1 MKAIFKKEFK
11 TFFTSPIG
19 YIFIAI
25 NLFLIGIYFMAYN
38 LQGSYPYFAYTL
50 NGSII
55 VTFITIPI
63 LTMRILA
70 EERKN
75 KTDQLILTAPVS
87 VGKIVLGKYL
97 ALLAIIGIVIGI
109 ICFYPIIMRIYGNIP
124 MKEAYNSVL
133 GFALYSFTCAAVG
146 LFISGLTENQIIS
159 AVLSFTVIFL
169 TYFMQGL
176 ISIISSTGNAFT
188 NILSVFDF
196 LTPFDSFIN
205 GSLNLTYVV
214 YFVSIII
221 LMLFLTAQ
229 TIQKRRYSVSVKNLA
244 LSAYSSFSIVVAIVI
259 TVIVNIIARNIPAK
273 YMVFDVTTNNL
284 YSITDETKDYLN
296 GLEKDVTIY
305 VLCKE
310 ENYDSTM
317 IELLKRY
324 EGQSDKVSVEYV
336 NTALY
341 PNFAKTYTNSAVST
355 GSVIVVSGDKSKVVS
370 YDDMYEYT
378 QELDYTTYSYN
389 TTYTGF
395 DGEGQIT
402 SAIAYVT
409 GSDMPTVYY
418 TQGHGEYDLS
428 SKISDVITK
437 ANLGLSSVTILT
449 EKTIPEDA
457 EVVVINNPTTD
468 FSEDDITALEEYI
481 QKGGN
486 IIINLLASGEK
497 MPVLWGFLEKYGITV
512 SNALV
517 MDGNANN
524 YYTYPLYLLPEIK
537 YNEMTSTVYSNN
549 YIFAP
554 YTLSMQSNG
563 NAAENASVTALLVTS
578 DEAYAKDVNSQSS
591 SYEKEE
597 GDLEGS
603 FIIAGRIDITN
614 EDKTSTIFV
623 NSCGQ
628 LFEESTDQM
637 VGGANSKLFASV
649 LSSMSTEIDSPVSIP
664 VKSFNIESLTLSS
677 GEIALWRGILL
688 IVIPFGLIIIGLLE
702 FLRRRRK

>member
-75 KTDQLILTAPVS
+75 KTDQLILIAPVS

-214 YFVSIII
+214 YFISIII

-244 LSAYSSFSIVVAIVI
+244 ISAYSSFSIVVAIVI

-457 EVVVINNPTTD
+457 EVIVINNPTTD

-497 MPVLWGFLEKYGITV
+497 MPVLWGFLEKYGLTV